1 MKIMDLNVNI
11 IGAYHSSFGKLEDET
26 LYSLYE
32 KAAKG
37 ALEDAQLEAKA
48 IDGIFVGN
56 YSGGAFNKQ
65 ENIAPYG
72 VNALPELRHKPMYK
86 TETACSS
93 GSSAIHMAIMA
104 IKSGMMKRVL
114 VVGLEKMT
122 NLDLKGVTEAL
133 ALATYWP
140 EEGSQAVTAPCM
152 FADLAKGWMKKY
164 NYSEEQLRPWL
175 AEISAKAYTNGAK
188 NPLAQL
194 QKAKSAEDILSL
206 TDEKNPMIY
215 NPLRLHD
222 CSLVSDGASALVLEH
237 ASLSNGSQVGIK
249 SFYSASDYLDS
260 FGKHKSDYF
269 LEGAAFAVDKA
280 LKDAGRSIE
289 DMHVAEIHDCF
300 TITELLLYS
309 AMGIVPAGREFE
321 VLENGTVFPD
331 GKLPVNLSGGLKAK
345 GHPIGATGVS
355 MHAYIYKQLMQEAW
369 GHQAK
374 EAITGLVVNIG
385 GSGTSNA
392 VSVLERH

>member
-1 MKIMDLNVNI
+1 MDLGVNI
-11 IGAYHSSFGKLEDET
+11 SGAYHSSFGKLEGET
-26 LYSLYE
+26 LYSLYG
-32 KAAKG
+32 KAAQG
-37 ALEDAQLEAKA
+37 ALQDAQLEAKSV
-48 IDGIFVGN
+48 DGVFVGN
-56 YSGGAFNKQ
+56 YSGGSFNQQ
-65 ENIAPYG
+65 ENIASYG
-72 VNALPELRHKPMYK
+72 VNVLPELRHKPMYR

-122 NLDLKGVTEAL
+122 HLDLKGVTQAL

-140 EEGSQAVTAPCM
+140 EEGMEGVTAPCM

-175 AEISAKAYTNGAK
+175 AEIASKAYTNGAK

-194 QKAKSAEDILSL
+194 QKPKTAEDILSL
-206 TDEKNPMIY
+206 PDEKNPMIY
-215 NPLRLHD
+215 SPLRLHD
-222 CSLVSDGASALVLEH
+222 CSLVSDGASALVLED
-237 ASLSNGSQVGIK
+237 ARISKGDQVAIK

-260 FGKHKSDYF
+260 FGKHKSDYY

-280 LKDAGRSIE
+280 LKGAGRSIE
-289 DMHVAEIHDCF
+289 DIHLAEIHDCF

-309 AMGIVPAGREFE
+309 AMGIAPAGREFE
-321 VLENGTVFPD
+321 ALESGKVFAD
-331 GKLPVNLSGGLKAK
+331 GELPVNLSGGLKAK

-355 MHAYIYKQLMQEAW
+355 MHAYLYKQLMQEAW
-369 GHQAK
+369 GHQVK
-374 EAITGLVVNIG
+374 EASTGLVVNIG

-392 VSVLERH
+392 VSVLERRE

>member
-1 MKIMDLNVNI
+1 MDLGVNI

-26 LYSLYE
+26 LYTLYE

-37 ALEDAQLEAKA
+37 ALQDAEIEAKA

-56 YSGGAFNKQ
+56 YSGGAFNRQ
-65 ENIAPYG
+65 ENIASYG
-72 VNALPELRHKPMYK
+72 VNAIPELRHKPMYR

-122 NLDLKGVTEAL
+122 DLDIAGVTEAL

-140 EEGSQAVTAPCM
+140 EEGSKSVTAPCM

-175 AEISAKAYTNGAK
+175 AQISAKAYTNAAE

-194 QKAKSAEDILSL
+194 QKPKSAEDILSL
-206 TDEKNPMIY
+206 PNEKNPMIY
-215 NPLRLHD
+215 QPLRLHD
-222 CSLVSDGASALVLEH
+222 CSLVSDGAAALVLEN
-237 ASLSNGSQVGIK
+237 ANLSSGKSVAIR
-249 SFYSASDYLDS
+249 SFYSAADYLDS
-260 FGKHKSDYF
+260 FGKNKSDYF

-280 LKDAGRSIE
+280 LKGAGLKIDDISL
-289 DMHVAEIHDCF
+289 AEVHDCF

-309 AMGIVPAGREFE
+309 AMGIAPAGREFE
-321 VLENGTVFPD
+321 ALENGTVFPG

-345 GHPIGATGVS
+345 GHPIGATGVG
-355 MHAYIYKQLMQEAW
+355 MHAYIYKQLMQKAW
-369 GHQAK
+369 GHQVKDAQ
-374 EAITGLVVNIG
+374 TGLVVNIG

-392 VSVLERH
+392 VSVLAAP

>member
-1 MKIMDLNVNI
+1 MGLGVNI
-11 IGAYHSSFGKLEDET
+11 IGAYHSSFGKLESET
-26 LYSLYE
+26 LYTLYE
-32 KAAKG
+32 IAAKE
-37 ALEDAQLEAKA
+37 ALKDAAIEAAA
-48 IDGIFVGN
+48 IDGVFVGN
-56 YSGGAFNKQ
+56 YSGGAFNRQ
-65 ENIAPYG
+65 ENIASYG
-72 VNALPELRHKPMYK
+72 VNAIPELRHKPMYR

-122 NLDLKGVTEAL
+122 DLDITGVTEAL

-140 EEGSQAVTAPCM
+140 EEGNKSVTAPCM

-175 AEISAKAYTNGAK
+175 AQISAKAYSNAAE
-188 NPLAQL
+188 NPIAQL
-194 QKAKSAEDILSL
+194 QKPKSAEDILAL
-206 TDEKNPMIY
+206 PDEKNPIIHA
-215 NPLRLHD
+215 PLRLHD
-222 CSLVSDGASALVLEH
+222 CSLVSDGSSALVLEN
-237 ASLSNGSQVGIK
+237 ASLGKGKGIGIK
-249 SFYSASDYLDS
+249 SFYSAGDYLDS
-260 FGKHKSDYF
+260 FGKNKSDHF

-280 LKDAGRSIE
+280 LKSAGLKIDDISL
-289 DMHVAEIHDCF
+289 AEVHDCF

-309 AMGIVPAGREFE
+309 AMGIARAGKEFE
-321 VLENGTVFPD
+321 ALDNGTVFPD

-355 MHAYIYKQLMQEAW
+355 MHAYIYKQLMQNAW

-374 EAITGLVVNIG
+374 NAQTGLVVNIG

-392 VSVLERH
+392 VSVLGW

>member
-1 MKIMDLNVNI
+1 MDLGVNI
-11 IGAYHSSFGKLEDET
+11 SGAYHSTFGKLEEET

-37 ALEDAQLEAKA
+37 ALLDAQVDASA

-56 YSGGAFNKQ
+56 YSGGAFNHQ

-72 VNALPELRHKPMYK
+72 VNVLPELRYKPMYR

-122 NLDLKGVTEAL
+122 SLDLKGVTEAL

-164 NYSEEQLRPWL
+164 NYSEQQLRQWL

-194 QKAKSAEDILSL
+194 QKPKSAENILAL
-206 TDEKNPMIY
+206 PNDKNPIIH

-222 CSLVSDGASALVLEH
+222 CSLVSDGSSALVLED
-237 ASLSNGSQVGIK
+237 ARLSKRKGVSIN

-260 FGKHKSDYF
+260 FGKHKSDYH
-269 LEGAAFAVDKA
+269 LDGAAFAIDKA
-280 LKDAGRSIE
+280 LKNAGMTIQ
-289 DMHVAEIHDCF
+289 DINLAEVHDCF

-309 AMGIVPAGREFE
+309 AMGIAPAGQEFE
-321 VLENGTVFPD
+321 AIENGKVFPD
-331 GKLPVNLSGGLKAK
+331 GDLPVNLSGGLKAK

-369 GHQAK
+369 GHQVK
-374 EAITGLVVNIG
+374 EANIGLVVNIG

-392 VSVLERH
+392 VSVMERK